1 MKGTRQAT
9 TAVMVFIGSLAG
21 VVTSSVCAQ
30 SSDIDLDA
38 VEASIKSPD
47 SPEARTAMQAQIAA
61 LRASSSGVLSSE
73 AALETSNTIY
83 LSHNRSL
90 LEEAF
95 YHLEQIVPYA
105 DFDERLYL
113 RKLQSLKA
121 NKDRFDHGEI
131 DQGRFEM
138 EARRADRVYA
148 EELEGARDYLAGKAA
163 RLGEVCVNL
172 EQNVEALR
180 ENLAA
185 AQSNAMPRALT
196 QRLTALRTHQTWI
209 DFTTPTET
217 GWHMR
222 RALEQAEDSEPQA
235 IVACISKAFAAY
247 EPDLGGVIIDRAL
260 VGNLIK
266 QSESK

>member
-1 MKGTRQAT
+1 MKGTREAT
-9 TAVMVFIGSLAG
+9 RTAVVFIGLLTGIMS
-21 VVTSSVCAQ
+21 SSVCAQ
-30 SSDIDLDA
+30 SSDIDIDA
-38 VEASIKSPD
+38 VEASIKAPD
-47 SPEARTAMQAQIAA
+47 SLEARTAMQSQISD
-61 LRASSSGVLSSE
+61 LRASSRGVLSSE

-121 NKDRFDHGEI
+121 NKDRFDNSEI
-131 DQGRFEM
+131 DQDRFET
-138 EARRADRVYA
+138 AAQRADRVYN
-148 EELEGARDYLAGKAA
+148 EEVEDAHDHLAGKAA
-163 RLGEVCVNL
+163 RLAEICDNL

-196 QRLTALRTHQTWI
+196 SRITALRTHQTWI

-222 RALEQAEDSEPQA
+222 RALEQAEDGEPQA
-235 IVACISKAFAAY
+235 IVACISKAFDAY
-247 EPDLGGVIIDRAL
+247 EPDSGGVIIDRAL
-260 VGNLIK
+260 VGELVK
-266 QSESK
+266 QSQ

>member
-9 TAVMVFIGSLAG
+9 TAVVVFIGLLTGAVS
-21 VVTSSVCAQ
+21 SSVRAQ
-30 SSDIDLDA
+30 SSDIDINT

-47 SPEARTAMQAQIAA
+47 SPEARTAMQAQIAS
-61 LRASSSGVLSSE
+61 LRASSSSVLSSE

-95 YHLEQIVPYA
+95 YHLEQIIPYA

-121 NKDRFDHGEI
+121 NKGRFDQGEI
-131 DQGRFEM
+131 DRSRFET
-138 EARRADRVYA
+138 EAQRADRIYA
-148 EELEGARDYLAGKAA
+148 EELEDARDYLAGKAA
-163 RLGEVCVNL
+163 RLAEICDNL

-185 AQSNAMPRALT
+185 AQSNAIPRAMT
-196 QRLTALRTHQTWI
+196 QRITAFRTHQTWI

-222 RALEQAEDSEPQA
+222 RALEQAEDGEPQA
-235 IVACISKAFAAY
+235 IVACISNAFAAY
-247 EPDLGGVIIDRAL
+247 QPDTGGVVIDRAL
-260 VGNLIK
+260 VGELVK
-266 QSESK
+266 QSQ